1 MKKKIEL
8 EVVVDIVCPW
18 CYVGK
23 TTLLKAMDTLK
34 DQIDFDVRILP
45 FQLDPDVPVEGVSR
59 AEYLTKKF
67 GDGERF
73 AEAERRVVQAAKN
86 AGAEMHF
93 EKIQMQINTMDCH
106 RLIWLAGQD
115 GKQLAVTNE
124 LYQAYYQEGLDLS
137 KKSNLASVMAR
148 AGYDSQSILSFL
160 ESSQGVREVEALI
173 GEVYSYGISGVP
185 FFILNREVGISGAQP
200 LEVFLQAF
208 QEV

>member
-23 TTLLKAMDTLK
+23 TTLLKAMNTLK
-34 DQIDFDVRILP
+34 DQIEFDVRVLP
-45 FQLDPDVPVEGVSR
+45 FQLDPDVPVEGVPR

-67 GDGERF
+67 GGGERF

-106 RLIWLAGQD
+106 RLIWLAGKD
-115 GKQLAVTNE
+115 GKQLAATNE
-124 LYQAYYQEGLDLS
+124 LYKAYYEEGLDLS
-137 KKSNLASVMAR
+137 KKSNLAVVMAR
-148 AGYDSQSILSFL
+148 LGYEAQNILTFL
-160 ESSQGVREVEALI
+160 ESTQGTSEVEALI
-173 GEVYSYGISGVP
+173 GEVYSFGISGVP

>member
-23 TTLLKAMDTLK
+23 TTLLKAMDQLK
-34 DQIDFDVRILP
+34 DQIEFDVRILP
-45 FQLDPDVPVEGVSR
+45 FQLDPDVPVEGLPR

-67 GDGERF
+67 GDGQRF
-73 AEAERRVVQAAKN
+73 AEAERRVVQAAN
-86 AGAEMHF
+86 NIGAEMHF
-93 EKIQMQINTMDCH
+93 DKIQTQINTMDCH

-124 LYQAYYQEGLDLS
+124 LYKAYYVEGLDLS
-137 KKSNLASVMAR
+137 KKSNLADVMAR
-148 AGYDSQSILSFL
+148 LGYEAQSIYEFL
-160 ESSQGVREVEALI
+160 NSDQGTRDVEALI
-173 GEVYSYGISGVP
+173 GEVYSFGISGVP

>member
-67 GDGERF
+67 GGGERF

-137 KKSNLASVMAR
+137 KKSNLAGVMAR
-148 AGYDSQSILSFL
+148 TGYDSQDILSFL
-160 ESSQGVREVEALI
+160 ESSQGTREVEALI

>member
-23 TTLLKAMDTLK
+23 TTLLKAMDSLK
-34 DQIDFDVRILP
+34 DQIEFDVRILP
-45 FQLDPDVPVEGVSR
+45 FQLDPDVPAEGVPRS
-59 AEYLTKKF
+59 EYLTKKF
-67 GDGERF
+67 GGGERF
-73 AEAERRVVQAAKN
+73 AEAELRVIQAAKN

-106 RLIWLAGQD
+106 RLIWLAGKD
-115 GKQLAVTNE
+115 GKQLAATNE
-124 LYQAYYQEGLDLS
+124 LYKAYYEEGLDLS
-137 KKSNLASVMAR
+137 RKANLASVMAR
-148 AGYDSQSILSFL
+148 LGYEAPVIQTFLDSD
-160 ESSQGVREVEALI
+160 QGIREVETLI
-173 GEVYSYGISGVP
+173 GEVYSFGISGVP